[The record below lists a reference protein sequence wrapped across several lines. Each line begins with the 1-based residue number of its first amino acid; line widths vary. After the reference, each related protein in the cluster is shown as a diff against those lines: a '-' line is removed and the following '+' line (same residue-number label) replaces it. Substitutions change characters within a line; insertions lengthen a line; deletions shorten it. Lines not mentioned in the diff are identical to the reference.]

1 MASSAALKY
10 TVAAARIQALCKAA
24 TNKHLRATLSHDEIQ
39 VYYHAALAAYVAAWE
54 AYISSLVRG
63 FYDAISGTLNP
74 GSRAIYAIA
83 QQAAERGL
91 KRFNTPNSENTR
103 NLLVQS
109 TGYDPINDW
118 EWSRRGMG
126 NPQIRVRLNEI
137 LRVRHS
143 FAHGF
148 EIPNYD
154 WTRSPGGTVRLTS
167 ESIRETEA
175 FFKNLVTVT
184 DKGMK
189 EHIHLNYG
197 ITGIW

>member
-10 TVAAARIQALCKAA
+10 TVAAARAQALRKAA

-74 GSRAIYAIA
+74 ESLAIYAIA
-83 QQAAERGL
+83 QQSAERGL
-91 KRFNTPNSENTR
+91 ERFNTPNWENTR
-103 NLLVQS
+103 NLLAQY

-118 EWSRRGMG
+118 KWSRRGMG
-126 NPQIRVRLNEI
+126 SPQVRERLNEI

-167 ESIRETEA
+167 KSIRETEA

-197 ITGIW
+197 IIGIW

>member
-1 MASSAALKY
+1 MASPAALEYLSAAE
-10 TVAAARIQALCKAA
+10 RIQALRKAA
-24 TNKHLRATLSHDEIQ
+24 TDKHLRSTLSPDEIQ

-54 AYISSLVRG
+54 AYASNLVRD
-63 FYDAISGTLNP
+63 FYSVISGTLNP

-83 QQAAERGL
+83 QQSAERAL
-91 KRFNTPNSENTR
+91 ERFNTPNWENTR
-103 NLLVQS
+103 NLLVQC
-109 TGYDPINDW
+109 TGYDAINDW
-118 EWSRRGMG
+118 KWSRRGMG
-126 NPQIRVRLNEI
+126 SPLIRERLNEI

-148 EIPNYD
+148 GMPAYN
-154 WTRSPGGTVRLTS
+154 WTQSPSGKVRLTS
-167 ESIRETEA
+167 KGIQETEA

-184 DKGMK
+184 DNGMK